1 MRSWKAVALL
11 LLVATAACRD
21 DTVPVTFRPEVGA
34 VYRYEVT
41 VRSRSEVRLPGEEPE
56 VHDEEITLQSK
67 QTVLEAGRD
76 GVRVQVILGD
86 ASGSVRTFAVRFDRA
101 AQLESVEADDG
112 GEVSDDE
119 PGVLGLSEIFPA
131 AAGAPP
137 ERRLGPGERW
147 TIDDSVR
154 LPGSSAPAALTGSGR
169 LVGLAVQDGEDVA
182 RLATTVQ
189 LDLSTEQQT
198 AEGDLVRLDGFQRT
212 EQRASHDLDDGAV
225 RSASS
230 TTEGTYRL
238 HINPPFGQQREPV
251 EGTLLVRVTST
262 TRRLE

>member
-1 MRSWKAVALL
+1 MRRWTFVVVLL
-11 LLVATAACRD
+11 LAVTACED
-21 DTVPVTFRPEVGA
+21 DTVRVSFRPEVGA

-56 VHDEEITLQSK
+56 VHEEEITLQSK
-67 QTVLEAGRD
+67 QTVLEAGPD

-101 AQLESVEADDG
+101 AQLESVESDDA

-137 ERRLGPGERW
+137 EGRLGPGERW
-147 TIDDSVR
+147 AFDDQVS
-154 LPGSSAPAALTGSGR
+154 LPGTIGAAALTGGGR
-169 LVGLAVQDGEDVA
+169 LVALAVQDGEDVA
-182 RLATTVQ
+182 KVATSSRLE
-189 LDLSTEQQT
+189 LETEQQT
-198 AEGDLVRLDGFQRT
+198 AEGDLVRLDGVQVT

-230 TTEGTYRL
+230 TTEGTYAL
-238 HINPPFGQQREPV
+238 EISPPFGQLREPV
-251 EGTLLVRVTST
+251 PGTLRVSVTST
-262 TRRLE
+262 TRRLD